1 MIPDGDDDVV
11 PQTSTVEEALDLAAL
26 AHAGQRDKSGALY
39 IDHLRRVSAGA
50 MRFAKELG
58 DPVVVQLSGIVGALH
73 DIIEDTP
80 NDRSALSQRGV
91 PQRAIDA
98 IELLTH
104 ARGEH
109 RGTYV
114 ARLANDPLAC
124 AVKLADNADNADPER
139 LARLGSQLRERL
151 REKYALDRQILEPA
165 WRDHCARARRTDPD
179 GEAAVQGRATR

>member
-1 MIPDGDDDVV
+1 MNHTMVFNDDDVISR
-11 PQTSTVEEALDLAAL
+11 TFTVEQALDLAAT
-26 AHAGQRDKSGALY
+26 AHEGQRDKSGAPY

-50 MRFAKELG
+50 MRYAKELG

-80 NDRSALSQRGV
+80 NDRSSLSQRGV
-91 PQRAIDA
+91 PQQAIEV

-124 AVKLADNADNADPER
+124 AVKLADNDDNADPER
-139 LARLGSQLRERL
+139 LERLNPQVRERL
-151 REKYALDRQILEPA
+151 REKYALDRQILDLA
-165 WRDHCARARRTDPD
+165 WREHCTRT
-179 GEAAVQGRATR
+179 